1 MKTNRFPMPSM
12 IALILSVTGA
22 GVWAAGPDPG
32 LNVTVTN
39 PPSSPVPV
47 TLRGTST
54 VTGNV
59 AVTNTPNVNV
69 VNEATIRDAD
79 NPAFQPVRVRAG
91 GSVPDDVGPHN
102 STVTLYTVP
111 AGKRLV
117 IQYVDGELNMTP
129 AGNTAKFY
137 FRLDVSDPDSSKS
150 TSHPI
155 GTSSESAPCTLL
167 QACVV
172 VARQTKIY
180 ANPGAR
186 ISAFGSWILG
196 AASGITHF
204 DATMNGYLV
213 DLQ

>member
-47 TLRGTST
+47 TLQGTST

-79 NPAFQPVRVRAG
+79 NPAFQPVRGPAG
-91 GSVPDDVGPHN
+91 GPAPDDLRPHK
-102 STVTLYTVP
+102 STVTVYTGP
-111 AGKRLV
+111 DGKRPSMP
-117 IQYVDGELNMTP
+117 YV
-129 AGNTAKFY
+129 
-137 FRLDVSDPDSSKS
+137 S
-150 TSHPI
+150 TH
-155 GTSSESAPCTLL
+155 
-167 QACVV
+167 
-172 VARQTKIY
+172 
-180 ANPGAR
+180 
-186 ISAFGSWILG
+186 
-196 AASGITHF
+196 
-204 DATMNGYLV
+204 
-213 DLQ
+213 